1 MELAYPTLPASN
13 QIRGAAAKPTVSFVV
28 PCYKLGHLLAEC
40 IGSVLSQTYA
50 DWEVLIMDDCS
61 PDNTAEVAKS
71 FQDPRVKYVRN
82 EENLGLVKN
91 FNKGIDLS
99 RGKYLWIIS
108 ADDYLRR
115 PYILERYVELMETHP
130 RVGYTFCPA
139 VNVKDGKETE
149 VCERYGRD
157 RIISGHVFLKSL
169 LKGNLVEAPTA
180 IARRECYERMGA
192 FPTAPVWAG
201 EELDFRWAQD
211 WYLWCLFALS
221 FDVGYLAEPM
231 VCYRVHELSI
241 TSTLTQHENV
251 GGCVT
256 ADIAVPWLIKRKA
269 QERGL
274 RKVSKYCLRAI
285 AQAYGVHLAS
295 KQYRSSTST
304 MTLNQFEDSLCRSTD
319 DETERNWIR
328 ARTYEALGDAFFSR
342 GDSAA
347 ARTFYARGL
356 RKDWRMTRAFA
367 KLILH
372 SLGPPGRHIRKV
384 AVTFRNKVIVPV
396 VRAIG

>member
-1 MELAYPTLPASN
+1 MESAQSTLSPPN
-13 QIRGAAAKPTVSFVV
+13 QIRTTVATPTVSFVV

-40 IGSVLSQTYA
+40 IGSIILQTYT

-61 PDNTAEVAKS
+61 PDNTAEVAQL

-169 LKGNLVEAPTA
+169 LNGNLV
-180 IARRECYERMGA
+180 
-192 FPTAPVWAG
+192 
-201 EELDFRWAQD
+201 
-211 WYLWCLFALS
+211 
-221 FDVGYLAEPM
+221 
-231 VCYRVHELSI
+231 
-241 TSTLTQHENV
+241 
-251 GGCVT
+251 
-256 ADIAVPWLIKRKA
+256 
-269 QERGL
+269 
-274 RKVSKYCLRAI
+274 
-285 AQAYGVHLAS
+285 
-295 KQYRSSTST
+295 
-304 MTLNQFEDSLCRSTD
+304 
-319 DETERNWIR
+319 
-328 ARTYEALGDAFFSR
+328 
-342 GDSAA
+342 
-347 ARTFYARGL
+347 
-356 RKDWRMTRAFA
+356 
-367 KLILH
+367 
-372 SLGPPGRHIRKV
+372 
-384 AVTFRNKVIVPV
+384 
-396 VRAIG
+396 